1 MTGTA
6 ARRPLLRLVL
16 GSLAMM
22 AATAAHATCA
32 TSVAELRAV
41 LQDPFFPLVW
51 EETET
56 RDPRP
61 LLVTLDD
68 RPGGLFISFRTSE
81 GLLAEGPARICQ
93 VEDRVEARFLREG
106 LQLGPSA
113 SLLLKTALRA
123 GAAVRLQRTGE
134 ERMRIGSF
142 GWTGE
147 FVPSSPRVGLKT
159 NFGAL

>member
-1 MTGTA
+1 MTGAA
-6 ARRPLLRLVL
+6 ARRPLLRLVV

-22 AATAAHATCA
+22 AVASAHACA

-41 LQDPFFPLVW
+41 LQDPFFPLAW

-68 RPGGLFISFRTSE
+68 RPGGLFISFWTSE
-81 GLLAEGPARICQ
+81 GLLAEGPARVCR
-93 VEDRVEARFLREG
+93 VEDRVEARFLRDG

-123 GAAVRLQRTGE
+123 GAAVSLQRTGE